1 MAYKLQNIETPLKLL
16 TTINAVDAKAGT
28 GGGGGTAAPSFDY
41 ENQPYKS
48 VEQLIADTR
57 FRKNYRREFYRSPS
71 EVLSIAGDYPN
82 ATGFQT
88 GGFEFFS
95 TGYNEPQ
102 DGVYRLEPIN
112 TSAKTGLKISC
123 VKQPSVYVPPDEV
136 EVGQVIVGN
145 GATGINF
152 MDSQMATF
160 GPIAALGGM
169 SGYFVNGYAAPSFL
183 NFPTDAQYEIG
194 YTQNGTS
201 GTASLTLGGESTM
214 RIFST
219 SNPEYGFIEING
231 LTLGV
236 AYFAEDFG
244 IGEGSCIFLV
254 DMANGGAPIQGT
266 FVLDYVKVTAVP
278 DLQIPPVN
286 MISPIDFSLA
296 TFDGEWQG
304 FSVSGATIDF
314 SDVEHNTARV
324 KITYTLDGVEYTQQG
339 KSSVDTDY
347 CALSG
352 LNDSD
357 GFDLGDEKELVLMDG
372 FGENPDMVIF
382 IAPSTFFANGGTFVL
397 DSVVL
402 DKRISDK
409 LSDEI
414 GYQWSTDKFVGT
426 ITNQTLDF
434 SDDFYEK
441 EKFFALITVD
451 GTRHV
456 IELTNNRSLNYAGI
470 EFYSFGTA
478 EHTFF
483 DPGVYENLWHSLSK
497 IEITDTAYMLLIER
511 DGVLITEVH
520 GLTGT
525 ESVSLQLVF
534 LDENPAFTLRDVT
547 EEGYAAIDILNGSHE
562 GEKYPQITFNSLQ
575 MALTGHLLIGKP
587 SDTYTVRIKT
597 RQPAGKQ
604 LMALAVCDYGKV
616 IADGNFSSVKKILP
630 ASNTAGSFATT
641 DETFEGQFGI
651 ICLVPVVSGLGLGES
666 VEIEF
671 VTVTAGDT
679 GTDPQADIDAET
691 EIENVLEN
699 TMGVMELDKGLL
711 SNAEITAYKQLY
723 ERMGTDFLGNFK
735 RVFNTLASAR
745 QITIPDNET
754 SITTSMGDLYI
765 TKLKKIPPVSPI
777 LSGRWVA
784 MSGEWGRPLVYAVP
798 KGMEYEI
805 DPPMASITGVP
816 AQAVAGGIDEGYP
829 PMYDLVNNSG
839 ADMATGAITWINLGD
854 NLVVSQIDNGDTPYK
869 ELSLM
874 VAKKIYIRPTIYG
887 IHWF

>member
-1 MAYKLQNIETPLKLL
+1 MAYKLHNIETPLKLL
-16 TTINAVDAKAGT
+16 NTINAVDEKAGT

-57 FRKNYRREFYRSPS
+57 FRRNYRREFYRSPS

-82 ATGFQT
+82 ATGFMT
-88 GGFEFFS
+88 GGFEWFS

-112 TSAKTGLKISC
+112 TLAKTGLKISC
-123 VKQPSVYVPPDEV
+123 VQMPSVYVPPDEV
-136 EVGQVIVGN
+136 EVGQVIVDN
-145 GATGINF
+145 GETGINF

-160 GPIAALGGM
+160 GPIDALEGM
-169 SGYFVNGYAAPSFL
+169 SGYFVNGYSAPSFL
-183 NFPTDAQYEIG
+183 NSPTDAQYEIG
-194 YTQNGTS
+194 YTQNGTP
-201 GTASLTLGGESTM
+201 GTASLTLGGDGPFKM
-214 RIFST
+214 FSN
-219 SNPEYGFIEING
+219 SDGFIEING
-231 LTLGV
+231 LTLCV

-244 IGEGSCIFLV
+244 MGEGSCIFLV
-254 DMANGGAPIQGT
+254 DMVNEGDPIQGT
-266 FVLDYVKVTAVP
+266 FVLDYIKVTAVP

-296 TFDGEWQG
+296 TFDEGAQA
-304 FSVSGATIDF
+304 FMVSGATIDF

-352 LNDSD
+352 LNYPD
-357 GFDLGDEKELVLMDG
+357 GFDLGDENVLVLMDG
-372 FGENPDMVIF
+372 FGENPDMVAF
-382 IAPSTFFANGGTFVL
+382 RAPSTFFANGGTLVL

-414 GYQWSTDKFVGT
+414 DYQWSTNKFVGT
-426 ITNQTLDF
+426 ITDQTLDF

-441 EKFFALITVD
+441 EKFFAIINVD
-451 GTRHV
+451 GTHHV
-456 IELTNNRSLNYAGI
+456 IELTHNCSNNYAGVQ
-470 EFYSFGTA
+470 FYSFGTV
-478 EHTFF
+478 EHMFF
-483 DPGVYENLWHSLSK
+483 DSGFSQNIGLSK
-497 IEITDTAYMLLIER
+497 IEITDIAYMVLVER
-511 DGVLITEVH
+511 DGVLITEVY
-520 GLTGT
+520 GLAGT
-525 ESVSLQLVF
+525 ENVSLQLVF
-534 LDENPAFTLRDVT
+534 LDENPAFTLRNVT
-547 EEGYAAIDILNGSHE
+547 EESYTAIDILNGSHTD
-562 GEKYPQITFNSLQ
+562 EKYPQITFNSLQ
-575 MALTGHLLIGKP
+575 MALRGHLLIGKP

-604 LMALAVCDYGKV
+604 LIALAVCDYGKV
-616 IADGNFSSVKKILP
+616 ITDGNFSSVKKILP

-641 DETFEGQFGI
+641 DETFEGQFGL
-651 ICLVPVVSGLGLGES
+651 ICLVPVVSGLTPGES

-671 VTVTAGDT
+671 ITVTAGAT
-679 GTDPQADIDAET
+679 GTDPQADIDADT

-711 SNAEITAYKQLY
+711 SNAEITAFRQLE

-735 RVFNTLASAR
+735 RTFNVQAAAR
-745 QITIPDNET
+745 PITIPDNET
-754 SITTSMGDLYI
+754 SITTSMGSLFI
-765 TKLKKIPPVSPI
+765 TNLKKIPPVSPI
-777 LSGRWVA
+777 LSGPWVA
-784 MSGEWGRPLVYAVP
+784 ISGEFGRPLVYAVP
-798 KGMEYEI
+798 KGMEDEI

-816 AQAVAGGIDEGYP
+816 AQAVAYGADDDYP

-839 ADMATGAITWINLGD
+839 IDIATGAMTRIDLGD
-854 NLVVSQIDNGDTPYK
+854 NLVIDEIENGDTPYK

-887 IHWF
+887 I